1 MLEIKIMK
9 KLKLIMV
16 SIAKKNTKKNPHKK
30 PTKNPPKTNELKN
43 TNKSIKQTN
52 THTQKTT
59 KYKEQSI
66 ENKLKFLKIQWKCL
80 MIWCLIAWLINI

>member
-16 SIAKKNTKKNPHKK
+16 SIAKKPTKPPHKK
-30 PTKNPPKTNELKN
+30 NTKPPQKTNELKN

-52 THTQKTT
+52 THTHKTT

-66 ENKLKFLKIQWKCL
+66 ENKLKNLKIQWKCL
-80 MIWCLIAWLINI
+80 LI

>member
-16 SIAKKNTKKNPHKK
+16 SIAKKHKK
-30 PTKNPPKTNELKN
+30 TQQKTNELKN
-43 TNKSIKQTN
+43 TNKSIKH
-52 THTQKTT
+52 THTTPPPT

-66 ENKLKFLKIQWKCL
+66 ENKLKNLKIQWKCL
-80 MIWCLIAWLINI
+80 MI